1 MGSGTPVGVAL
12 GEFNHSDTERWKKD
26 RLTCRFRRASFDVL
40 VRGRDFPGW
49 VFARPRQID
58 RLAPRLRTQMKKKE
72 DTMKFLSIY
81 KSIERNAPPSQEEMA
96 KMGKL
101 VEEGFKA
108 GWLLATEGC
117 LPTALGARVRNSS
130 GKLTVTD
137 GPFTEAKEVV
147 GGFAILRANSKQE
160 AIQLARDFLQVV
172 GEGECEL
179 RQIFEADTCVQKAAT
194 S

>member
-1 MGSGTPVGVAL
+1 VQGIAAVSQAAAPNSKQ
-12 GEFNHSDTERWKKD
+12 GEDN
-26 RLTCRFRRASFDVL
+26 
-40 VRGRDFPGW
+40 
-49 VFARPRQID
+49 
-58 RLAPRLRTQMKKKE
+58 
-72 DTMKFLSIY
+72 MKFLSIY
-81 KSIERNAPPSQEEMA
+81 KSAERNAPPSQEEMA

-101 VEEGFKA
+101 VEEGMKG

-147 GGFAILRANSKQE
+147 GGFAILRAKSKEE
-160 AIQLARDFLQVV
+160 AIQLAKDFLQVV

-179 RQIFEADTCVQKAAT
+179 RQIFEADTCMQKAT
-194 S
+194 TV